1 MLALWRDLARSDTT
15 VWRNPNIEIKKLI
28 GLPHTYVHRNTTHI
42 SYSLRVLSV
51 GGLWLGTV
59 TFQVFS
65 VLISELNLVQAPWYH
80 LQKRPGSCL
89 GLEARRKAH
98 AKSYE

>member
-15 VWRNPNIEIKKLI
+15 VWRNPNIEIKKLC
-28 GLPHTYVHRNTTHI
+28 LHRNTTHV